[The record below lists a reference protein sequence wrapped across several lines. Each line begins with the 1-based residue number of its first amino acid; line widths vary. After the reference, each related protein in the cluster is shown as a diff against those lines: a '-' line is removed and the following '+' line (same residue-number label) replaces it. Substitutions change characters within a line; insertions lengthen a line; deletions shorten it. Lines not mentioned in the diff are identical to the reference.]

1 MKSSDESAGRKQHW
15 LVRYA
20 PLWLIPAAMF
30 LALLL
35 GEGLLRLH
43 PELLPERAQIKR
55 LFQLQTP
62 VISIAD
68 PYLGYVYPPYYK
80 TEIKT
85 LDFSFEVESDEH
97 GFRNASPWPAKADIV
112 IVGDSM
118 VYGWGVAKE
127 QAWVN
132 RVAGRLPGKRIVN
145 LGMPGTSP
153 QQYLRYFER
162 FGLGL
167 KPKLLV
173 FGIFAGNDFV
183 GDDIFNSWLEAG
195 SPVNFDEWR
204 FYGGKPPDRI
214 RGVLEHSLVLLLI
227 KTVVAGIGE
236 SYGSKT
242 VTAGEGE
249 RLHLVP
255 AVYKRAMR
263 LNDPSSPAFRSVV
276 QATVETRDLAR
287 AHGIDFLAVLFPTKE
302 AVYLPLHDAEFPS
315 LNSPLEET
323 LAAEGIEVVNL
334 TEAMQRGAAGG
345 QKLFFRID
353 GHPNVA
359 GNRVIAAAMQ
369 ERLGAGDEDLAKTTR
384 GDD

>member
-1 MKSSDESAGRKQHW
+1 MIASQKSAGMERHW

-35 GEGLLRLH
+35 GEGILRLR

-62 VISIAD
+62 VISIPD

-80 TEIKT
+80 TELKT
-85 LDFSFEVESDEH
+85 LDFSFEVDSDEH
-97 GFRNASPWPAKADIV
+97 GFRNATPWPAKADIV

-132 RVAGRLPGKRIVN
+132 LVAERLPGKRIVN

-153 QQYLRYFER
+153 QQYLRYFKR

-167 KPKLLV
+167 KPGLLV
-173 FGIFAGNDFV
+173 FGIFAGNDLV

-227 KTVVAGIGE
+227 KTVVDGIGE
-236 SYGSKT
+236 SHGSKT
-242 VTAGEGE
+242 VSTPDGE
-249 RLHLVP
+249 RLQLVP
-255 AVYKRAMR
+255 SVYKRAIQ

-276 QATVETRDLAR
+276 QATVQARDLAR
-287 AHGIDFLAVLFPTKE
+287 ANGIDFLALLFPTKE

-315 LNSPLEET
+315 LTSPLEET
-323 LAAEGIEVVNL
+323 LAAEGIEVLNL
-334 TEAMQRGAAGG
+334 TDAMRRSAAGG
-345 QKLFFRID
+345 KKLFFQID

-369 ERLGAGDEDLAKTTR
+369 ERLGARDDSLAKATR

>member
-1 MKSSDESAGRKQHW
+1 MKSSDESAGTRQRW

-20 PLWLIPAAMF
+20 PLWLIPAAMV

-35 GEGLLRLH
+35 GEGILRLY

-55 LFQLQTP
+55 MFQLQTP
-62 VISIAD
+62 VVSIAD

-85 LDFSFEVESDEH
+85 LDFSFEIESDEH
-97 GFRNASPWPAKADIV
+97 GFRNASPWPARADIV

-132 RVAGRLPGKRIVN
+132 RVAGRLPGTRIVN

-162 FGLGL
+162 FGLDL
-167 KPKLLV
+167 KPELVV
-173 FGIFAGNDFV
+173 FGIFPGNDLV
-183 GDDIFNSWLEAG
+183 GDDIFNSWLAAE
-195 SPVNFDEWR
+195 SPGDFEEWR
-204 FYGGKPPDRI
+204 FYGGKPPDRL
-214 RGVLEHSLVLLLI
+214 RNVLEHSLVLLMI
-227 KTVVAGIGE
+227 KTVIDSVGE

-242 VTAGEGE
+242 VSMAGGKK
-249 RLHLVP
+249 LHLVP
-255 AVYKRAMR
+255 AVYKRAIQ

-287 AHGIDFLAVLFPTKE
+287 AHGADFLALMFPTKE

-315 LNSPLEET
+315 LTLPLEKA

-334 TEAMQRGAAGG
+334 TEAMRRGAAGG
-345 QKLFFRID
+345 DKLFFQID
-353 GHPNVA
+353 GHPNIA
-359 GNRVIAAAMQ
+359 GNRVIAETLQ
-369 ERLGAGDEDLAKTTR
+369 ERLGADAERLAKAAR